1 MNPGSIFDYEKREP
15 RNRAERRKHYKKRC
29 KRKRK

>member
-1 MNPGSIFDYEKREP
+1 MFPDNHEKREP

-29 KRKRK
+29 KRKRR